1 MHLVLWGLVG
11 LFAAVLINRAADC
24 WLSSTPMQCGLT
36 RHPVRQAM
44 VLAGMPLLFMALA
57 WFRPGI
63 PELWAIGLF
72 AAVLV
77 LLAII
82 DGEQR
87 RIPNVI
93 LFPTL
98 ILALV
103 MAWQRGDLAS
113 AALGAALA
121 FLAFLGLYALGLRLY
136 GTAALGMG
144 DVKLAGLI
152 GAVIGL
158 QGMPVALALGVL
170 LAGAGAVVLL
180 LSKRARRGD
189 AIPYG
194 LFLSLAAA
202 GVLVVGA

>member
-1 MHLVLWGLVG
+1 MSLGLWGLAG
-11 LFAAVLINRAADC
+11 LFVALLINRAADC
-24 WLSSTPMQCGLT
+24 WLSSAPLQCGLT
-36 RHPVRQAM
+36 RHPARQAL

-57 WFRPGI
+57 RFHPDI
-63 PELWAIGLF
+63 PDLWAVCLF
-72 AAVLV
+72 TAVLV

-87 RIPNVI
+87 RIPNLIVM
-93 LFPTL
+93 PAM

-103 MAWQRGDLAS
+103 LAWQRGDLVS

-121 FLAFLGLYALGLRLY
+121 FLAFLGIYALGHRLY
-136 GTAALGMG
+136 GTAALGIG

-152 GAVIGL
+152 GAVMGL
-158 QGMPVALALGVL
+158 QGMPLALGLGVFF
-170 LAGAGAVVLL
+170 AGAGAVVLL
-180 LSKRARRGD
+180 VTKRARRDD